1 MKIIRK
7 QQGVTMITIALGL
20 VLLAFFVLIVV
31 TLWPVYMEN
40 FSVSSHLD
48 RLAQDQ
54 SAKSM
59 TRAEIYSTLQKRF
72 GIDDIKNVN
81 REDIIVTGEPG
92 QGYDIE
98 VEYEV
103 RKPFMGNIDLVIYFD
118 KTVQI
123 R

>member
-20 VLLAFFVLIVV
+20 VLLAFFVLIAV

-40 FSVSSHLD
+40 FSVNSHLD

-59 TRAEIYSTLQKRF
+59 TKVEIYKTLEKRF
-72 GIDDIKNVN
+72 GIDDIKNVK

-92 QGYDIE
+92 QGYDVE

-103 RKPFMGNIDLVIYFD
+103 RKPFLGNIDLVIYFD